1 MKTNVGLIDRVI
13 RISLGLLLLGLYATS
28 VIGAWGLVGVVP
40 LATGLVRFCPL
51 YRLLGIQTCSVPR
64 SLP

>member
-13 RISLGLLLLGLYATS
+13 RISLGLLLLGLYATN

-64 SLP
+64 PLP